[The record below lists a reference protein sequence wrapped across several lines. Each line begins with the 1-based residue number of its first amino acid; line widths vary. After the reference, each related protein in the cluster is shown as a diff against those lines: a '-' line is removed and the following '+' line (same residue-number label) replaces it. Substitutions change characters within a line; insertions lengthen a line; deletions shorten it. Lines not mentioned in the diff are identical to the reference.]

1 MKRSEIVNSP
11 GIHLVLTECSTMAR
25 YRATDASERRTA
37 KVTVQLAPSER
48 QQLQTAAM
56 REGKALSDYVRQLCL
71 RRGGRPQVVAGTQRN
86 PEAKALADE
95 LRAIGNNI
103 NQLARIANQTGELKR
118 EAELAFAME
127 RLVTTMDRVI
137 RL

>member
-1 MKRSEIVNSP
+1 
-11 GIHLVLTECSTMAR
+11 MAR
-25 YRATDASERRTA
+25 YHATDASERRTA
-37 KVTVQLAPSER
+37 KVTVQLAPTER
-48 QQLQTAAM
+48 QRLETAAA

-71 RRGGRPQVVAGTQRN
+71 RRGGRTPVVAGTRRN

-103 NQLARIANQTGELKR
+103 NQLARVANQTGEVRR
-118 EAELAFAME
+118 EGELSMAID
-127 RLVTTMDRVI
+127 RLVVAMDRVI